1 MKGSGKKRRWRWFY
15 LMIIIPLAAGGAY
28 LYVNSE
34 NGKAS
39 AGPTEFTLHTVASV
53 ASSSTVEVSGNIEPI
68 HEEDLGFLSSGEVVG
83 VYVEEGDYV
92 KAETLVAELDDSDQ
106 VHALAVLDNTIMKT
120 KISGSKGDLEL
131 LQLERESKLSEMRK
145 RKLYTPISGY
155 VSEVDITVG
164 ELVKSEN
171 QIDAVVRVIDR
182 SSMTAEVEIDELDVP
197 LVRVGQPVKFVFD
210 ALPDTEITGMV
221 SFLPVEARVT
231 NEGIAVLDAHL
242 IIEDPPDAL
251 IPGFS
256 FTAEVGVGDEE
267 NLLVLEAEAVMERN
281 GKRIVLLYTDTGGGP
296 VPREIKTVPYEEGK
310 VQVLSGL
317 EEGDTVAS
325 VKAPAEGSVKA
336 GEKDSKSPIE
346 MLGLPQRPGGGGGPP
361 KRRGGGPPQG
371 GGRP

>member
-1 MKGSGKKRRWRWFY
+1 MKERGKKRRWRWFY

-28 LYVNSE
+28 LYFNSD

-53 ASSSTVEVSGNIEPI
+53 ASTSTVEVSGNIEPI

-106 VHALAVLDNTIMKT
+106 MHALAVLDNTIMKA

-131 LQLERESKLSEMRK
+131 LELERESKLSDLRK
-145 RKLYTPISGY
+145 RKLYTPISGF
-155 VSEVDITVG
+155 VSEVDITIG

-171 QIDAVVRVIDR
+171 EIDAVVRVIDR

-197 LVRVGQPVKFVFD
+197 LVRVGQPVSFFFD
-210 ALPDTEITGMV
+210 ALPDTEIAGRV

-231 NEGIAVLDAHL
+231 SEGIAVLDAHL
-242 IIEDPPDAL
+242 IIENPPDEL
-251 IPGFS
+251 IPGYS
-256 FTAEVGVGDEE
+256 FTAEIGVGDEE
-267 NLLVLEAEAVMERN
+267 NLLVLEEEAIMEKN
-281 GKRIVLLYTDTGGGP
+281 GKQIVFLHTDTGEASL
-296 VPREIKTVPYEEGK
+296 PREIRTVPYEGGK

-317 EEGDTVAS
+317 EEGDTVVTMTS
-325 VKAPAEGSVKA
+325 APAESSEKNR
-336 GEKDSKSPIE
+336 EKDSTSAIE
-346 MLGLPQRPGGGGGPP
+346 MLGLPQRPGS
-361 KRRGGGPPQG
+361 GGPPQG
-371 GGRP
+371 GGKP